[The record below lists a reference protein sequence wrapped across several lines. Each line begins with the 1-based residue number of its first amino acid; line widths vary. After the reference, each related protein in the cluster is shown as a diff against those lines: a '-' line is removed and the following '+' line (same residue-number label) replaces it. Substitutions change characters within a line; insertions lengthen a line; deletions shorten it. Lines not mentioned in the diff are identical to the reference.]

1 MELLRAIFGDLRQVV
16 PSPLVEFIIILVS
29 TICGAIVGAERERA
43 EKPAGLRTL
52 TLICLGSTI
61 FTVMS
66 IDPAFGAV
74 DRSRIAAQIVT
85 GVGFLGAGAILRER
99 GSVTG
104 LTTAAS
110 IWVIAAV
117 GMVVGV
123 GYALS
128 GLVLAALIYSMLTFW
143 HRVEDRYLGTCK
155 LEDLRVL
162 YATGNGKNRARL
174 QSILDSYSMPIQI
187 MSEKTLS
194 EGRSEMTLRYC
205 HAHKTHRAFQADL
218 AGFDW
223 VEAIEEPS
231 GS

>member
-1 MELLRAIFGDLRQVV
+1 
-16 PSPLVEFIIILVS
+16 
-29 TICGAIVGAERERA
+29 
-43 EKPAGLRTL
+43 
-52 TLICLGSTI
+52 
-61 FTVMS
+61 
-66 IDPAFGAV
+66 
-74 DRSRIAAQIVT
+74 
-85 GVGFLGAGAILRER
+85 
-99 GSVTG
+99 
-104 LTTAAS
+104 
-110 IWVIAAV
+110 
-117 GMVVGV
+117 
-123 GYALS
+123 
-128 GLVLAALIYSMLTFW
+128 
-143 HRVEDRYLGTCK
+143 VEDRYLGTCK